1 VILAVDPS
9 VVRRACVLFVLVLT
23 GCPSSIPAYDYVK
36 EPDPRN
42 HDVVLGVGDV
52 LGINVWGDRDLNSDV
67 TIRPDGSI
75 TLPLIGDLKAVGETT
90 ATLKAHILERLAQ
103 FLKQLQ
109 GTEVTVALRNWRS
122 YRFTVAGEV
131 TKQGVFTSDQYVTVA
146 DAIAM
151 AGGLTRFAKR
161 GEIQLM
167 RRDPKTGNIRNIPLD
182 YDQLASG
189 KRLDMNIYV
198 LAGDAIFVP

>member
-1 VILAVDPS
+1 VKRAV
-9 VVRRACVLFVLVLT
+9 AVLILVLT
-23 GCPSSIPAYDYVK
+23 GCPASLPHYDYAK

-52 LGINVWGDRDLNSDV
+52 LGINVWENRDLNTDV

-75 TLPLIGDLKAVGETT
+75 TLPLIGDIKAVGETT
-90 ATLKAHILERLAQ
+90 ATLKAHIVERLAV

-109 GTEVTVALRNWRS
+109 GTEVTIALRNWRS

-131 TKQGVFTSDQYVTVA
+131 TKQGVFSSDQYVTVS

-167 RRDPKTGNIRNIPLD
+167 RRDPKTGNIRQIPLD

-198 LAGDAIFVP
+198 LPGDAIFVP